1 MPEEDLVDNKE
12 KTEVVAALS
21 VLHQSSGPFE
31 IRAPNTKKGVQSG
44 YFDDI
49 EAAYKAI
56 IPLDGEE
63 VPGIFVTLNAINP
76 DLLARADN
84 KIKPYAKNTT
94 ADGDVT
100 RRRWLVLDLDP
111 IRPAGI

>member
-1 MPEEDLVDNKE
+1 MDNRE
-12 KTEVVAALS
+12 KTDVVAALS

-49 EAAYKAI
+49 EAACQAI
-56 IPLDGEE
+56 IELDGK
-63 VPGIFVTLNAINP
+63 VQGIFVTLNAINP
-76 DLLARADN
+76 DLLARANN

-100 RRRWLVLDLDP
+100 RRRWL
-111 IRPAGI
+111 GT